1 MNQALRDLSDRFLVV
16 DGDLRNLDI
25 ELSRTEGN
33 RDAVQQSLSNSET
46 QLNDHKTYLVLLEQ
60 VTEVL
65 RALAELKREEMRLKV
80 ENLVT
85 YGLRS
90 VFKEHLTFRIVAGE
104 RAKQSTME
112 LKVVSNVNGQEV
124 ETDIVNA
131 HGGGLVQVIALLLR
145 IVILLFS
152 RPAPAKVLILDES
165 LAHLSREYLEPAAEL
180 LASLSKRLGLQI
192 LMVTHSPEF
201 EEAADRIYSFS
212 KNSSGMTIATLV
224 K

>member
-1 MNQALRDLSDRFLVV
+1 MHQALQDLSNRFLAV
-16 DGDLRNLDI
+16 DSDLRKYDN

-33 RDAVQQSLSNSET
+33 RDAVQASLLTSET
-46 QLNDHKTYLVLLEQ
+46 QLDSTKASQALLEQ

-90 VFKEHLTFRIVAGE
+90 VFKEHLTFKIVSGE

-112 LKVVSNVNGQEV
+112 LKVVSIVNEVEV

-145 IVILLFS
+145 IVILLFA
-152 RPAPAKVLILDES
+152 RPAPARVLILDES

-180 LASLSKRLGLQI
+180 LGSLSNKLGLQI

-201 EEAADRIYSFS
+201 EDAADRIYSFS
-212 KNSSGMTIATLV
+212 KSSSGMTTATLV

>member
-1 MNQALRDLSDRFLVV
+1 MDKGLKDLVDRQRDVNQSLRQFE
-16 DGDLRNLDI
+16 I
-25 ELSRTEGN
+25 ELSRAEGN
-33 RDAVQQSLSNSET
+33 RDSIQHSLSTSEAEVGE
-46 QLNDHKTYLVLLEQ
+46 LKTYLDVLDRVL
-60 VTEVL
+60 EVL
-65 RALAELKREEMRLKV
+65 RALSDLKREEMRLKI

-85 YGLRS
+85 FGLRT
-90 VFKEHLTFRIVAGE
+90 VFKEHLTFKIVPSE

-112 LKVVSNVNGQEV
+112 LKITSEVNGKEV
-124 ETDIVNA
+124 DTDIIGA

-145 IVILLFS
+145 IVILLFA

-180 LASLSKRLGLQI
+180 LATLSQRLGLQI

-201 EEAADRIYSFS
+201 EEHADRIYQFR
-212 KNSSGMTIATLV
+212 KTSSGVTNTVLI

>member
-1 MNQALRDLSDRFLVV
+1 MKQDLQNLSDRFQVINS
-16 DGDLRNLDI
+16 DLRKYDI

-33 RDAVQQSLSNSET
+33 RDAVQHSLFNSET
-46 QLNDHKTYLVLLEQ
+46 SLNDAKAHQALLEQ

-65 RALAELKREEMRLKV
+65 RALADLKREEMRLKV

-85 YGLRS
+85 FGLRS
-90 VFKEHLTFRIVAGE
+90 VFKEHLTFKIVSGE

-112 LKVVSNVNGQEV
+112 LKVVSIVNEVEV

-152 RPAPAKVLILDES
+152 RPAPARILILDES

-180 LASLSKRLGLQI
+180 LASLSNKLGLQI

-201 EEAADRIYSFS
+201 EDAADRIYSFS
-212 KNSSGMTIATLV
+212 KSASGMTTASLV